1 MTQQGPGDTIGQVG
15 TGDSVKGWSA
25 PLLQKLMLYV
35 GKDEVRHQIKYH
47 LLDPLL
53 QHVLERVYPY
63 IILICVLFVL
73 LLFVI
78 LITLGIIVFQ
88 IRGPGSFSA
97 GAATVGTVG
106 TVGTVAL
113 S

>member
-1 MTQQGPGDTIGQVG
+1 MTQSW
-15 TGDSVKGWSA
+15 TG
-25 PLLQKLMLYV
+25 PLLQKIMGYV
-35 GKDEVRHQIKYH
+35 GKDEVRMQIKEH
-47 LLDPLL
+47 LVDPLL

-88 IRGPGSFSA
+88 IRSPPGA
-97 GAATVGTVG
+97 GILMKNPLAD
-106 TVGTVAL
+106 
-113 S
+113 SI

>member
-1 MTQQGPGDTIGQVG
+1 MTQPESGET
-15 TGDSVKGWSA
+15 KGWSG

-88 IRGPGSFSA
+88 IRGPGST
-97 GAATVGTVG
+97 AAAAAAAAAASLVPG
-106 TVGTVAL
+106 
-113 S
+113 